1 MSDIDTDLVDIVH
14 NYGRLSY
21 KNGYKDGYLTGLLT
35 GCFIGILG
43 VFATKALQK

>member
-1 MSDIDTDLVDIVH
+1 MSDGDADLADRVR

-21 KNGYKDGYLTGLLT
+21 NNGYKDGYLSGLLT